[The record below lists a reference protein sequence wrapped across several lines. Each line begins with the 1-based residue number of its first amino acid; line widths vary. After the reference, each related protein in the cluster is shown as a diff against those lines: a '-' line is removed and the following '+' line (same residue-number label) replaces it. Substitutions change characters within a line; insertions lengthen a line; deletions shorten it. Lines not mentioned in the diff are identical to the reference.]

1 MDMND
6 ILSQWDKMQG
16 KNPDGKSYAHTASF
30 GQKKTTDTPRQVSHK
45 KANAPSVLARSNKA
59 AQNKASHGK
68 SSPDKA
74 MHENMEKWLEKYG
87 VEDKDKTAQEKAQR
101 RAEKATNWAKLPIDE
116 TLDLHGLTQDEAETA
131 LETFISNA
139 KRHGYRK
146 VLIIHGKGIHSK
158 DGEGVLGRLVQNF
171 ITRDKRCGASGHPKN
186 AEGATGA
193 TWVVI
198 K

>member
-16 KNPDGKSYAHTASF
+16 KNPDGKSY
-30 GQKKTTDTPRQVSHK
+30 DTPRQVSHK
-45 KANAPSVLARSNKA
+45 KANAPSALTKANKVLHET
-59 AQNKASHGK
+59 HGK
-68 SSPDKA
+68 SSSDKA

-101 RAEKATNWAKLPIDE
+101 KLERSINWAKLPIDE

-131 LETFISNA
+131 LETFIVNA
-139 KRHGYRK
+139 KRHGCRK

-186 AEGATGA
+186 ADGATGA